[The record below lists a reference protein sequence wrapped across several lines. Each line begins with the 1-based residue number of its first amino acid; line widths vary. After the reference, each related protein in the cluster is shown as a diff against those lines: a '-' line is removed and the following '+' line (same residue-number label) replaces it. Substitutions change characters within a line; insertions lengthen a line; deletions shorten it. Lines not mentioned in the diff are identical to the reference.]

1 VKIKGKFRFK
11 VEVEHEHLIRA
22 EARGI
27 TVDEERARKLL
38 NGKEVKK
45 VFLSSNRKV
54 VSLRTRSV
62 NQAAKRSSS
71 R

>member
-1 VKIKGKFRFK
+1 MKIKGKFRFK